1 MVADS
6 VIVRVFEDENE
17 NPYLDWRILQMLG
30 VVKGALRRPMG
41 GAQARAARW

>member
-6 VIVRVFEDENE
+6 VIVRFFEAENE
-17 NPYLDWRILQMLG
+17 NPVPDWRILQMLG
-30 VVKGALRRPMG
+30 GIKMALRRPMD